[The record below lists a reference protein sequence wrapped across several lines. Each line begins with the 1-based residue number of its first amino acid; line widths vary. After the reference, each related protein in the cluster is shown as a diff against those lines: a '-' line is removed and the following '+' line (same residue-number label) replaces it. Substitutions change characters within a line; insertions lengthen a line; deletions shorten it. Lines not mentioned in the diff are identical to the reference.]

1 MMCRTRNQFS
11 GQSRR
16 RKPRERF
23 FTGWPSG
30 GGRLGA
36 LSIGI
41 VFLAAVGCNDPYSQR
56 RIQMRTAHLNET
68 ISDIERSEQRRARRL
83 QESEAALQKWWRT
96 DCERFE
102 RRAPTIGDYI
112 W

>member
-1 MMCRTRNQFS
+1 M
-11 GQSRR
+11 
-16 RKPRERF
+16 
-23 FTGWPSG
+23 
-30 GGRLGA
+30 
-36 LSIGI
+36 GI
-41 VFLAAVGCNDPYSQR
+41 VLLLLAAAGCNDPYSQR

-83 QESEAALQKWWRT
+83 QESEATLQKWWRT